1 MSAAAV
7 VLAETPPL
15 PWKPPV
21 AIASP
26 EERLRDLV
34 HELRQPLSSIEAIA
48 YYLEMTLPA
57 GQFEARQYMSQ
68 LQRLVADTNTI
79 LERSV
84 GTTRKGCARAT
95 SASVVSRSRGSRF
108 GSQSLFHLRDF
119 FAQLRQSRQ
128 IRELLQV
135 FLQRARGSSPHYLPF
150 ANDLRSENAAAG
162 AQHGAGLDAR
172 FVSDAHLSADHGII
186 FHHHAARESGLR
198 GDHNVP
204 ADAAVVARCAPG
216 CRV

>member
-1 MSAAAV
+1 MSAVAV
-7 VLAETPPL
+7 VLDDTSCFTDAPSYPEAS
-15 PWKPPV
+15 V

-84 GTTRKGCARAT
+84 GTTRKGCARAA
-95 SASVVSRSRGSRF
+95 SAR
-108 GSQSLFHLRDF
+108 
-119 FAQLRQSRQ
+119 
-128 IRELLQV
+128 
-135 FLQRARGSSPHYLPF
+135 
-150 ANDLRSENAAAG
+150 
-162 AQHGAGLDAR
+162 
-172 FVSDAHLSADHGII
+172 
-186 FHHHAARESGLR
+186 
-198 GDHNVP
+198 
-204 ADAAVVARCAPG
+204 
-216 CRV
+216 